1 MKVSRAAFRT
11 TFALA
16 AIAAI
21 AVGCAS
27 PAPRRT
33 VTVPAEPTVVTPVPP
48 AGTTVVTPAPI
59 PSTTTVVTPVP
70 GGTVMTPVSPADAAS
85 LLDLAQ
91 HSVAEMRLAQLAQ
104 TRSTSEP
111 IRQLAQRLTADHHRA
126 ISQLSPLAQQRGVVV
141 PQASDATHQA
151 IEQRLAA
158 LSGAQFD
165 VAFLEQIIGD
175 HARATAMLERLAA
188 MAVDPSV
195 RAFATAQLPLIRDHQ
210 AQAMGLHAQLRTPVG
225 VVGGG
230 GVQPSASPIII
241 VPGR

>member
-16 AIAAI
+16 AVAAI

-33 VTVPAEPTVVTPVPP
+33 VTVPAEPTVVTVPP

-59 PSTTTVVTPVP
+59 PSTTVLTPVP
-70 GGTVMTPVSPADAAS
+70 GGTVMTPVSSADAAS
-85 LLDLAQ
+85 LLDLVQ

-104 TRSTSEP
+104 TRSTNEP
-111 IRQLAQRLTADHHRA
+111 IRQLAQRLIADHHRA
-126 ISQLSPLAQQRGVVV
+126 ISQLYPLAQQRGVVV
-141 PQASDATHQA
+141 PQAPDATYQA
-151 IEQRLAA
+151 VEQRLGT

-165 VAFLEQIIGD
+165 VAFLEQMIGD
-175 HARATAMLERLAA
+175 HAKATAMLERLAA
-188 MAVDPSV
+188 TAVDPSV
-195 RAFATAQLPLIRDHQ
+195 RAFATVQLPLIRDHQ
-210 AQAMGLHAQLRTPVG
+210 AQAMSLHAQMRTPVPVAG
-225 VVGGG
+225 S

-241 VPGR
+241 VPGRQ